1 MRRSRSRALGAVVAA
16 AVMAAALAACGA
28 PRAGPG
34 EPARCPAGAVWLGGP
49 EHVEGLAGCPRAGAV
64 TIRTGA
70 ALDLGPLG
78 ALEVIDGDLA
88 IGPSVGLADAMLPA
102 LREVGG
108 ALRVVG
114 NGDLRALRLPRL
126 ERAGRVSIEGN
137 SALAHLALPAL
148 REVGGTLEVMGNPDL
163 ELLDAGA
170 LEAVGGALAIEGN
183 ASLVLIEAARLV
195 RAGDVRVAN
204 NRLLPDDVARALLA
218 KKPVP

>member
-1 MRRSRSRALGAVVAA
+1 MATA
-16 AVMAAALAACGA
+16 AAALAACGA
-28 PRAGPG
+28 PRGGPG
-34 EPARCPAGAVWLGGP
+34 EPARCPAGAVRIGGP
-49 EHVEGLAGCPRAGAV
+49 EHARALAGCARAGAV

-88 IGPSVGLADAMLPA
+88 IGPSVALADATLPA

-126 ERAGRVSIEGN
+126 ARAGRVSIEGN

-148 REVGGTLEVMGNPDL
+148 REVRGGLEVTGNPDL

-170 LEAVGGALAIEGN
+170 LEVVGGALAIEGN
-183 ASLVLIEAARLV
+183 ASLVVIEAARLL

-218 KKPVP
+218 KKPEP